1 MMQIED
7 FDPIAYIQR
16 IFSMYGFNEDD
27 IRNEIV
33 NFMEEQEQ
41 FKEWI
46 EE

>member
-1 MMQIED
+1 MMLED
-7 FDPIAYIQR
+7 FDPITYIQR